1 MFAMKKAIPRRMV
14 LRGVGTALALPWLD
28 GMLPAFA
35 SATVRAAQAVRRLG
49 VIYVPNGIRMDHWTP
64 ASTGS
69 AFDVPPSLLPLAPYR
84 DRMLILTGLSTNG
97 LPKNSGVHASASTKF
112 LTDANPKSTQGSGVE
127 AGVSLDQVVARELAQ
142 QTQLASLELGLESAE
157 AGTCDIGFSCA
168 YTNTISWR
176 SPTTPLPMEN
186 NPRTVFERLFG
197 DSGTTSTAAQ
207 LARIQQERSIL
218 DSVTQKVNR
227 LARTLGPRDRA
238 KLTEYTDAVRD
249 VERRIQK
256 AEEQSARELP
266 SVLEPTGIPGT
277 FEEHT
282 KLMFDLQVLSYQA
295 DLTRVTTFMIGRE
308 FSGRAYPEVGA
319 PDAHHP
325 TSHHE
330 NDPLKLD
337 RLRRINTFHTTLF
350 AYFLDKLRGIKEGD
364 GSLLDHVSLMYG
376 SGMSDGNAHF
386 HGNLPILVV
395 GGGSGSLTGGRHLEY
410 PQETPLANLHL
421 ALLDTFGIRPES
433 FGNSTG
439 RLEGLLA

>member
-1 MFAMKKAIPRRMV
+1 MFVTRKAIPRRV
-14 LRGVGTALALPWLD
+14 LLRGLGTALALPCLD

-35 SATVRAAQAVRRLG
+35 DARTIALQSVRRLG
-49 VIYVPNGIRMDHWTP
+49 TVYVPNGIRMDHWTP
-64 ASTGS
+64 ATTGS
-69 AFDVPPSLLPLAPYR
+69 AFELPPSLKPLAGVR
-84 DRMLILTGLSTNG
+84 DRLLVLTGLSTNG

-112 LTDANPKSTQGSGVE
+112 LTDANPKSTQGSAVE
-127 AGVSLDQVVARELAQ
+127 AGVSLDQLVARELGQ

-168 YTNTISWR
+168 YTNTVSWR
-176 SPTTPLPMEN
+176 SANTPLPMEN
-186 NPRTVFERLFG
+186 NPRAVFERLFG
-197 DSGTTSTAAQ
+197 DSGTTSAAAQ

-227 LARTLGPRDRA
+227 LSRTLGPRDRA
-238 KLTEYTDAVRD
+238 KLAEYTDAVRD

-256 AEEQSARELP
+256 AEEQSGRELP
-266 SVLEPTGIPGT
+266 DLLQPTGIPAT
-277 FEEHT
+277 FEAHA
-282 KLMFDLQVLSYQA
+282 KLMFDLQVLAYQA

-330 NDPLKLD
+330 NDPVKLE

-350 AYFLDKLRGIKEGD
+350 AYFLDKLRSTAEGD
-364 GSLLDHVSLMYG
+364 GSLLDHVTLIYG

-395 GGGSGSLTGGRHLEY
+395 GGGSGSLKGGRHLRY
-410 PQETPLANLHL
+410 PDETPLANLHL
-421 ALLDTFGIRPES
+421 ALLDTFGIRTES

-439 RLEGLLA
+439 PLEGLLI